1 MSSDDALASI
11 ADSSAFV
18 FIADVAGSE
27 ARTGDRS
34 MTVIVRAVLKAPAG
48 LSGLDGREV
57 TIQLDQALAPR
68 RYVFF
73 TDLVAAGSTLVVR
86 ETAHLDAE
94 LRDDAEAAVEQGY
107 VARLRPRLEAAWLVA
122 LGTVG
127 EVTPVF
133 SPAEQAGRVPWAL
146 ASFDI
151 ERALKGSRSRRHL
164 TLIGPASA
172 SKRLPRSPAL
182 QAGLYAVFLLQRPP
196 DEAMEH
202 IASGDRQAA
211 GFIAETADIQPPE
224 RAEQIA
230 RILGSTRRRG

>member
-1 MSSDDALASI
+1 MSSDETLASI

-18 FIADVAGSE
+18 FIADVAGSQ
-27 ARTGDRS
+27 ARTQDRS
-34 MTVIVRAVLKAPAG
+34 MTVTVRAVLKAPAG
-48 LSGLDGREV
+48 MSGLDGREV
-57 TIQLDQALAPR
+57 IVQLDQPLSAR

-73 TDLVAAGSTLVVR
+73 TDLVAAGGTLIVR

-94 LRDDAEAAVEQGY
+94 LRDDAEAAVAQGY
-107 VARLRPRLEAAWLVA
+107 AARLGPRLEAAWVVA

-127 EVTPVF
+127 DVAAVF

-146 ASFDI
+146 APFDI
-151 ERALKGSRSRRHL
+151 ERSLKGSRSRRHL
-164 TLIGPASA
+164 TLIGPSSV

-182 QAGLYAVFLLQRPP
+182 RTGLHAVFLLQRPP

-202 IASGDRQAA
+202 IPSGDRQAA
-211 GFIAETADIQPPE
+211 GFIAETSDIQPPE

-230 RILGSTRRRG
+230 RILGSTGRRG